1 MRDFKLEQEP
11 KLERSEREP
20 KRLFRERSKVV
31 KKVVHL
37 EPGVKEMV
45 PVRLVYLRARD
56 SRWSRERRK
65 VETRLKLVLREV
77 LLRSME
83 ETKEALQVMPLK
95 VHGFWLGSQLKRT
108 VGSGRLDLKLISC
121 WVSLFDEAWID
132 RKVREMRR
140 RKKWEFEMG
149 QKVFIFGFVF
159 YAVSGV
165 VVGVLGSQSCH

>member
-1 MRDFKLEQEP
+1 M
-11 KLERSEREP
+11 
-20 KRLFRERSKVV
+20 
-31 KKVVHL
+31 VHL

-95 VHGFWLGSQLKRT
+95 VHGFWLGSQLERR

-121 WVSLFDEAWID
+121 WVSLFDEAWRE
-132 RKVREMRR
+132 RKVREMMG
-140 RKKWEFEMG
+140 KMGLVGSKWDLCMP
-149 QKVFIFGFVF
+149 
-159 YAVSGV
+159 
-165 VVGVLGSQSCH
+165 